1 MGSERAKAHAKRPY
15 HCSCGKV
22 AFGNGAR
29 AQHFGMHERRN
40 DGHQRVAG
48 EHWRAEGYAP
58 FCVVCGKKAETFV
71 GTGMRCLAHKHE
83 EVPLASIT
91 SDGVTV
97 WVNGPGGLLG
107 RFGRNG
113 VDIHRP
119 LNDQEEKGECLSCTH
134 EPTTL
139 ADWNLFVQQML
150 KHCGVSVHYEKYM
163 PDRFCAPA
171 ARNA

>member
-22 AFGNGAR
+22 VFGNGAR
-29 AQHFGMHERRN
+29 AGHFAMHKRRA
-40 DGHQRVAG
+40 DGHCRVG
-48 EHWRAEGYAP
+48 SEHWRREGYAP
-58 FCVVCGKKAETFV
+58 YCVVCGRLAEVFA
-71 GTGMRCLAHKHE
+71 GPRGMRCLAHKE
-83 EVPLASIT
+83 VDVPLADIT

-97 WVNGPGGLLG
+97 WVNGAGGLLG

-119 LNDQEEKGECLSCTH
+119 LSEQEEKGECLLCTH

-139 ADWNLFVQQML
+139 ADWEMFVQQML
-150 KHCGVSVHYEKYM
+150 EHFGVSVHYETYM
-163 PDRFCAPA
+163 PDRFRSV